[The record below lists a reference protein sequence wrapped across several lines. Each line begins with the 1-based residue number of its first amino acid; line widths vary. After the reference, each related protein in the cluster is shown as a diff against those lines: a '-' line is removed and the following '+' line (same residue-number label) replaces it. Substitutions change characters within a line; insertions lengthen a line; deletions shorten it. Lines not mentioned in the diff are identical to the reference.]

1 MTAADV
7 PAFDEAPSRWFDLAE
22 PVPGHRWEVRLHDAE
37 IIDRWR
43 TALEAG
49 DGVEVDR
56 IVSASREDRTR
67 PSSRSVRDG
76 LLGRRPD
83 ERGAWPS

>member
-1 MTAADV
+1 MTVADI
-7 PAFDEAPSRWFDLAE
+7 PPFGDPPRSWFDLAA
-22 PVPGHRWEVRLHDAE
+22 PVRGHRWEVRAHDAE

-76 LLGRRPD
+76 LLGRRSDQPG
-83 ERGAWPS
+83 EPPW

>member
-1 MTAADV
+1 MTAADAL
-7 PAFDEAPSRWFDLAE
+7 PYDEPPPRWFDLAE
-22 PVPGHRWEVRLHDAE
+22 PVTGHRWEVRVRDAE

-56 IVSASREDRTR
+56 IVSTSREDRTR
-67 PSSRSVRDG
+67 PSSRALRDG
-76 LLGRRPD
+76 LLGRRPN
-83 ERGAWPS
+83 ERGDPAW